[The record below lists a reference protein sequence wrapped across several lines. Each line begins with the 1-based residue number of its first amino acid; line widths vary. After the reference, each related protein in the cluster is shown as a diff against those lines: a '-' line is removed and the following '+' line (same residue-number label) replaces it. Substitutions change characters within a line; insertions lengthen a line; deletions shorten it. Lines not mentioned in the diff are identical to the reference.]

1 MSAQDRTNEAVQAG
15 AAPWPRG
22 FPSEELSRPSRC
34 LEHFLAALEGRRGSG
49 VLDLGGASQANI
61 TYITALGHRMSSESV
76 LHALDTVW
84 HDDGLS
90 EARKIEDFLEQTLN
104 YQYSTFAG
112 VLIWD
117 TLQFLPPPLLQA
129 AILRLHDILEQ
140 DAVMLAY
147 FHADEKQTLVPAYS
161 YRILDGHTIAV
172 NPKAVRQRP
181 QSLNSR
187 AIENLFQNFKTVKFF
202 LTKDHLRE
210 VLIVR

>member
-1 MSAQDRTNEAVQAG
+1 VSSGEPEDRGQPDPP
-15 AAPWPRG
+15 PWPRG
-22 FPSEELSRPSRC
+22 FPSEEIHRHSRG
-34 LEHFLAALEGRRGSG
+34 LEHFLSALEGRRSSG

-76 LHALDTVW
+76 LHALDAVW
-84 HDDGLS
+84 NDDGLS

-117 TLQFLPPPLLQA
+117 ALQFLPPPLLQA
-129 AILRLHDILEQ
+129 AILRLYDVLEQ

-147 FHADEKQTLVPAYS
+147 FHADEKQLVVPAYT
-161 YRILDGHTIAV
+161 YRILDGHSISVT
-172 NPKAVRQRP
+172 PKGLRPRP

-187 AIENLFQNFKTVKFF
+187 AIENLFQSFKSVKFF
-202 LTKDHLRE
+202 LTRDHLRE